1 VPAETPDTRAAPG
14 TNASGR
20 TIRRAA
26 LIFLPL
32 AVAAIAVTYLLYSSQ
47 ADAIRLIAQSTETR
61 IVDVARQ
68 RVSLPISSVMA
79 DAAYLAEQDALR
91 TFFAKG
97 DEESLRHLE
106 AEYVAFAQHRQFFD
120 QLRFIDAAGQEI
132 VRVNR
137 KAGTV
142 ELMPPDQLQNKADR
156 YYTKETLKLGR
167 GQIFVSQFDLNIER
181 GAIEQPIKPTIR
193 VGVPVFDGA
202 GAKRGIIVINYIAQR
217 ILDRV
222 GELGRE
228 VAGIW
233 LLNSDGYWL
242 LGPAPEDAFAFMY
255 PDRKDRTFAAAF
267 PNIWR
272 QMQAAPAAGQIVD
285 ESGRFTYARAEPLAD
300 QAGTTAGSATA
311 SPSWFVLIHTSSA
324 FSAAQTRDLRRNF
337 EVASAALL
345 LLLGGVSLGLA
356 RHQIHRQ
363 ESEQRIRL
371 NEARFRAV
379 TETASD
385 AIISADRHGRIRYFN
400 PGAER
405 IFGYAAQDMV
415 GEPLTRLM
423 PERFRKPHSEGLQR
437 YLSTREAKV
446 IGQTVELVG
455 LHKDGREFP
464 IDLAL
469 ASSEVNSD
477 LFFTAIVRDITV
489 RAEADRDLRAS
500 EARFRDLLESA
511 PDAVLITDNQG
522 EIQLVNAQA
531 ELLFGYRRQELVG
544 QKIEM
549 LIPERYRGAHA
560 GHRTGYVDAARTRPM
575 GAGLALYG
583 RRKDGT
589 EFPVSI
595 GLSPTRTDR
604 GLMVFCDVRD
614 ITDQR
619 ANEAQIQDLNRRLQL
634 DNAELAA
641 VNKELEAFSY
651 SVSHDLR
658 APLRAI
664 DGFSQALVEDAG
676 PLLNKEHHS
685 HLDRVRQAA
694 QRMGLLIDDLIK
706 LARVTRADVKIDDV
720 DMTGIARQV
729 ATGLQDATPERQAEF
744 VIAPNLRANGDLR
757 LLQVALDNLLSN
769 SWKFTAPRSPARIEL
784 GETKIDGKAAFF
796 VRDNGVGFDM
806 SYAGKMFG
814 AFQRF
819 HDAREFAGTG
829 IGLATVQRI
838 IHKHGGRI
846 WAESQ
851 PGNGATFFFT
861 L

>member
-1 VPAETPDTRAAPG
+1 MAAETSGALAVPG
-14 TNASGR
+14 KNVSAR

-32 AVAAIAVTYLLYSSQ
+32 ALAVLGVTYLLYAGQ
-47 ADAIRLIAQSTETR
+47 ANAIRAIARSTEDR
-61 IVDVARQ
+61 VLDLARQ
-68 RVSLPISSVMA
+68 RVTLTVGSIVS
-79 DAAYLAEQDALR
+79 DASYLAEQDVLQNLLADGGTEALH
-91 TFFAKG
+91 
-97 DEESLRHLE
+97 HLG
-106 AEYVAFAQHRQFFD
+106 AEYRAFARHREFVD
-120 QLRFIDAAGQEI
+120 QIRFLDARGQEI

-137 KAGTV
+137 NGDDT
-142 ELMPPDQLQNKADR
+142 ELVPADQLQNQADR
-156 YYTKETLKLGR
+156 YYTQETLKLDR
-167 GQIFVSQFDLNIER
+167 GQVFVSPIDLNMDF
-181 GAIEQPIKPTIR
+181 GAIEQPLKPTIR
-193 VGVPVFDGA
+193 VGVPVFDSYDNR
-202 GAKRGIIVINYIAQR
+202 RGIIVINYLAQR

-222 GELGRE
+222 EVLSAD

-242 LGPAPEDAFAFMY
+242 LGPAPDDAFAFMY
-255 PDRKDRTFAAAF
+255 PDRKDRSFAAAY
-267 PNIWR
+267 PDIWR
-272 QMQAAPAAGQIVD
+272 QMQSSPLPGRLSDSAGH
-285 ESGRFTYARAEPLAD
+285 FTYVRADSVSD
-300 QAGTTAGSATA
+300 QAAQAA
-311 SPSWFVLIHTSSA
+311 ALPHWFVVIHTPDA
-324 FSAAQTRDLRRNF
+324 FAATQTSDLRRQF
-337 EVASAALL
+337 GAGAAVLL
-345 LLLGGVSLGLA
+345 LIVAAVSVGLA
-356 RHQIHRQ
+356 KYQIHRRD
-363 ESEQRIRL
+363 SERQIGL
-371 NEARFRAV
+371 SEARFRAV

-385 AIISADRHGRIRYFN
+385 AVVSSDRSGTIRYFN

-405 IFGYAAQDMV
+405 IFGYKAEEAV
-415 GEPLTRLM
+415 GLPLTLLM
-423 PERFRKPHSEGLQR
+423 PERFHQAHVEGLQR
-437 YLSTREAKV
+437 YLNSREAKV
-446 IGQTVELVG
+446 IGKTVELVG
-455 LHKDGREFP
+455 RHRNGKEFP

-469 ASSEVNSD
+469 ASSEVD
-477 LFFTAIVRDITV
+477 HDIFFTAIIRDITT
-489 RAEADRDLRAS
+489 RAEAERNLRAS

-511 PDAVLITDNQG
+511 PDAVLITDDRG
-522 EIQLVNAQA
+522 RIQLVNAQA
-531 ELLFGYRRQELVG
+531 ELLFGYRREELIG

-549 LIPERYRGAHA
+549 LIPERYRRNHVGY
-560 GHRTGYVDAARTRPM
+560 RTGYVGAAQTRPM
-575 GAGLALYG
+575 GAGLELHG
-583 RRKDGT
+583 RRKDGS

-595 GLSPTRTDR
+595 GLSPTLTDR
-604 GLMVFCDVRD
+604 GLTVFCDVRD

-619 ANEAQIQDLNRRLQL
+619 ANETKIQDLNRRLQL

-664 DGFSQALVEDAG
+664 DGFSQALIEDAG
-676 PLLNKEHHS
+676 PLLNNEHHS
-685 HLDRVRQAA
+685 HLNRVRQAA

-706 LARVTRADVKIDDV
+706 LARVTRSDVNIDNV
-720 DMTGIARQV
+720 DLTAIAQQI
-729 ATGLQDATPERQAEF
+729 TTDLQDSTPERQAEF
-744 VIAPNLRANGDLR
+744 VIAPDLQTKGDPR
-757 LLQVALDNLLSN
+757 LLEVALDNLLSN

-784 GETKIDGKAAFF
+784 GKVKVDGKPAFF

-819 HDAREFAGTG
+819 HDAREFSGTG